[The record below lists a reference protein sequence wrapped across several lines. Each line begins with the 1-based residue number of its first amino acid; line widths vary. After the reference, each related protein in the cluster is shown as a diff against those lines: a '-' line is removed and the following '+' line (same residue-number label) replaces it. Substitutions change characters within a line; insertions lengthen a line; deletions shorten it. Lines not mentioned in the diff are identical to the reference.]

1 MAIIKLKKNSS
12 ISNCEEEVV
21 KDTSNEQ
28 LENEWNDPSIV
39 FEGEEYKNEYTNHYI
54 LNDGTSKLIISS
66 EEKNYFDEV
75 YDLNEI
81 ELTDEVIDWILSG
94 TDEMLEMLAA
104 MTEEE

>member
-1 MAIIKLKKNSS
+1 MK
-12 ISNCEEEVV
+12 
-21 KDTSNEQ
+21 
-28 LENEWNDPSIV
+28 
-39 FEGEEYKNEYTNHYI
+39 
-54 LNDGTSKLIISS
+54 
-66 EEKNYFDEV
+66 KNYFDEV